1 VDNLVAAPLS
11 PRFINEVR
19 PASTRKA
26 GSTLND
32 INQRFEAFPD
42 PMGNWMVWDC
52 QNDDFAMIGTQ
63 RMWMLTEQR
72 ALAACATLN
81 ALLVAIREP
90 AAMLL

>member
-1 VDNLVAAPLS
+1 VDNVVPAPLS
-11 PRFINEVR
+11 PRFANRIR
-19 PASTRKA
+19 LASTRKA

-42 PMGNWMVWDC
+42 PIGNWMVWDC

-72 ALAACATLN
+72 AKSACVTLN
-81 ALLVAIREP
+81 ALLGSIREP

>member
-1 VDNLVAAPLS
+1 
-11 PRFINEVR
+11 
-19 PASTRKA
+19 
-26 GSTLND
+26 LND

-72 ALAACATLN
+72 AQSACVTLN
-81 ALLVAIREP
+81 ALLGSIPEP